1 MLQPNR
7 WLSFIEDKFNK
18 IWRWSCLYKGLPWWL
33 SGKEYPYRWRRHRFD
48 PWIGKIPWRRKC
60 QPTPIF
66 LPGEFHGQRSLAGY
80 SPWGYKE
87 SDMTEWL
94 PLSLF
99 FKPLSLW
106 LFGTAVRANM
116 CNHNENTVP
125 NFKNTIINYCLTIF
139 NWPMLPILNS
149 VLFVLQYVSVQA
161 LIHHHHNIKKK

>member
-1 MLQPNR
+1 MERVFWITQVGLMRSHGPSQWKRREAGEAVSEAEWGLKMPHCCLKMQEGTVHQGRHIASRSWKSQEVGSPLEPPEGTSGLQN
-7 WLSFIEDKFNK
+7 WK
-18 IWRWSCLYKGLPWWL
+18 IIAV
-33 SGKEYPYRWRRHRFD
+33 F
-48 PWIGKIPWRRKC
+48 
-60 QPTPIF
+60 
-66 LPGEFHGQRSLAGY
+66 
-80 SPWGYKE
+80 
-87 SDMTEWL
+87 
-94 PLSLF
+94 F

>member
-1 MLQPNR
+1 MHIHGWFRQKRDLDWTWVR
-7 WLSFIEDKFNK
+7 K
-18 IWRWSCLYKGLPWWL
+18 IC
-33 SGKEYPYRWRRHRFD
+33 
-48 PWIGKIPWRRKC
+48 WRRKWEA
-60 QPTPIF
+60 TPIF

-106 LFGTAVRANM
+106 LFGTAARANM

-149 VLFVLQYVSVQA
+149 VLFVLQYVSVWA
-161 LIHHHHNIKKK
+161 LIHHHHNIKKINWRIIALQYQPR